1 MKDRLSIYGEC
12 CDEDEL
18 SMWIY
23 SNEAYQKNALAYSF
37 KDLYP
42 LVIQKRDGTIIVR
55 FSVNQMLS
63 YYSESGE
70 PLMNHVK
77 NTPQVLLAKEYNVL
91 DKAYRL
97 SNSDCFIMGNTNGR
111 HNKLV
116 RLKNVHRL

>member
-12 CDEDEL
+12 CDEDGL

-42 LVIQKRDGTIIVR
+42 LAIQKRDGTIIVR

-63 YYSESGE
+63 YYSGSGI
-70 PLMNHVK
+70 PLVNHVK
-77 NTPQVLLAKEYNVL
+77 NTPQVLLAKEYNTL
-91 DKAYRL
+91 DRAYKL
-97 SNSDCFIMGNTNGR
+97 ANSDYLIIGNTNGR
-111 HNKLV
+111 YNKLV
-116 RLKNVHRL
+116 RLKNVHRI